1 MKWTISEHN
10 DEERFGS
17 GLYDTKE
24 QAIAQG
30 RLDYHGRPFYIGEA
44 FPQEASRFLPTASD
58 IIEQMASNA
67 YDEIGEPASEWPDL
81 PKSSAAEIE
90 LDILLTQWLVK
101 HAAALKCEFWSV
113 ENIERIEP

>member
-1 MKWTISEHN
+1 MTNKDRELRQLKEQLHRTQQALGSLQHAIR
-10 DEERFGS
+10 DVVS
-17 GLYDTKE
+17 GLD
-24 QAIAQG
+24 G
-30 RLDYHGRPFYIGEA
+30 IGEA